1 MTRNNLAEHLTW
13 LLSNITSTKPA
24 PRSYPSASDPVSQQ
38 LSQSRRALPPTRT
51 RSRPS
56 SVSAPR
62 PGPRTLHPASREACE
77 LAGGGDD
84 LLPQQ
89 LLTPSTTSDGRGK
102 QHAGQGHTNTP
113 GSRALALDKGPRRAP
128 SPNLSLDFTDFDADD
143 LECMDLTEAT
153 AASSGSLEF
162 GDDVRLWDE
171 KSAVWSPVPSKTPKK
186 RKSDGIGSDE
196 DGHEEQFPDVYQL
209 LGADPPTSTPRIRSA
224 ARRADASGSAQSR
237 RGRAGKEPVDG
248 QSAHARRSGALQSVM
263 EEASSPSRRIADR
276 RELSGINQT
285 PSTNRQTERT
295 RDSHK
300 KRKVA
305 VEAPSFPL
313 SSEEE
318 AFQQAE
324 QADKPRENDFV
335 PDSEDEFVTPPSH
348 MGVNRLS
355 KEAPSS
361 QSRLVESEPPA
372 DPPPERHDGLSDF
385 DVPAPSRYG
394 DASWKTS
401 APEGI
406 GGSGAS
412 CTSAAGST
420 FGALAPDPCIPP
432 SSQTPRLLT
441 FLSANPEAL
450 STRHALLETQVLQN
464 GQDFM
469 RAINERWPKERRSEV
484 KAEKERLLRQQTAV
498 KDLTNSMDSYR
509 SICQRRETLA
519 KQIAQSY
526 ADGLDTDD
534 DEIQLDELTDQVQTM
549 EQQLILTL
557 SEAGLDE
564 GIFSEPVL
572 NSASAVRNRGSVV
585 FSTQPIDGSTIEGS
599 RSPRGS
605 LPARATGTQVV
616 HQTQLPAASQ
626 SRLRNDFVP
635 PAATISRNDSTSRDD
650 KDWSKPPLAR
660 DATGPLKALS
670 RSRSKKPSDTN
681 ANAGFISDFQD
692 DEMMALPVV
701 RRRAT
706 QAEMRGTT
714 TPRSRVHAADDNF
727 SDFSDDDAMLAF
739 AQDYETRQSAGE
751 SYEGSHRVL
760 LETSGNVLPP
770 AKARN
775 PSRRQAAPVLPPL
788 SIPPELMKHSWSPE
802 VQKILKDRFRMK
814 GFRHNQLQ
822 AINATLAGED
832 AFVLMPTGGGKSL
845 CYQLPAVIRTGK
857 TRGVTIVVS
866 PLLSLMQDQ
875 VDHMKALG
883 IQAVAFNGECSAEYK
898 RQVMSAFNERSP
910 EHFIELLYVTPEM
923 VSKNAAFN
931 SGMQSLYR
939 KGKFARLVIDEAHC
953 VSQWG
958 HDFRPDYKTLGQVR
972 LRFPEVPVM
981 ALTATATQNVIVDI
995 RHNLGMTNCKTF
1007 SQSFNRP
1014 NLYYEV
1020 RTKTSNADAMEKIAT
1035 LIQAKYR
1042 NVTGI
1047 VYTISR
1053 KQAESV
1059 AEKLRDNGIA
1069 ARHYH
1074 AAIDPQEKVEVQT
1087 AWQKGTVKVVVATIA
1102 FGMGIDKPDVRFV
1115 MHHGL
1120 PKSLEGYYQE
1130 TGRAGRDGKPSDCIL
1145 FYGKGDI
1152 RVLKKLIADGEGNDE
1167 QKERQ
1172 MVMLNRVT
1180 SFCDNKSDCRRTE
1193 VLRYFGEDFMPA
1205 QCQKSCDN
1213 CQAGLVFEQQDF
1225 STYAIAAIRVVQNQ
1239 RRLTANQCADI
1250 LLGKKY
1256 PNHEQ
1261 QNSDDYHGM
1270 AKGLKK
1276 HEVVRVID
1284 RLSAEKAFRENNV
1297 VGNYGV
1303 AIQYLQVG
1311 PTARLFLMQQRKLM
1325 LTIQVSE
1332 EPKGSKSKSKAAKKG
1347 KGQEA
1352 SPMQSTYVSSPMG
1365 RRKSRARAVVESE
1378 DEGDLPTT
1386 SHGYSNDGFIVSDDE
1401 MREDDNEDDA
1411 FDPLPQHRPAKPA
1424 SQNKFSPQITS
1435 DERLGNLSE
1444 IHQDLVNAFVPEAQ
1458 KLEEQIRNKKELRR
1472 PLFTERDFREMAMNW
1487 TTSLEKMNR
1496 IPGIDPEKVREHGPK
1511 LLPLLRQHHELYQQ
1525 IAEANDEAPG
1535 SQEIVDLISSDMEME
1550 VDLMDGAAG
1559 EDSHYFNARPRP
1571 EVEAF
1576 HSRLQGLN
1584 SQQQQQTQYKAPKSS
1599 FKGGSR
1605 KFSGKKW
1612 QKKGAGGST
1621 RRKSGSFGRRASGGS
1636 SATASRSTM
1645 SGSSRKDGK
1654 IVKKSGGGIGL
1665 MPL

>member
-1 MTRNNLAEHLTW
+1 
-13 LLSNITSTKPA
+13 
-24 PRSYPSASDPVSQQ
+24 
-38 LSQSRRALPPTRT
+38 
-51 RSRPS
+51 
-56 SVSAPR
+56 
-62 PGPRTLHPASREACE
+62 
-77 LAGGGDD
+77 
-84 LLPQQ
+84 
-89 LLTPSTTSDGRGK
+89 
-102 QHAGQGHTNTP
+102 
-113 GSRALALDKGPRRAP
+113 
-128 SPNLSLDFTDFDADD
+128 
-143 LECMDLTEAT
+143 MDLTEAT
-153 AASSGSLEF
+153 AASSGSIEF

-171 KSAVWSPVPSKTPKK
+171 KSAIWSPVPPTATKK
-186 RKSDGIGSDE
+186 RKSDGVGCDE
-196 DGHEEQFPDVYQL
+196 DGQGEQFPDVYQL
-209 LGADPPTSTPRIRSA
+209 LGAHPPASTPQRRST
-224 ARRADASGSAQSR
+224 ARRPTTSDSAQSR
-237 RGRAGKEPVDG
+237 RGQASKGPVESQSGRAG
-248 QSAHARRSGALQSVM
+248 RSVALQRVM
-263 EEASSPSRRIADR
+263 EEASSPSRRVADR

-285 PSTNRQTERT
+285 PSTNRQPKRAMLG
-295 RDSHK
+295 HK
-300 KRKVA
+300 KRKTT
-305 VEAPSFPL
+305 VETPTCSL
-313 SSEEE
+313 SSEKEVFQE
-318 AFQQAE
+318 AEPAG
-324 QADKPRENDFV
+324 KPRETDFV

-348 MGVNRLS
+348 MGADRRF
-355 KEAPSS
+355 KDAPSS
-361 QSRLVESEPPA
+361 RSRLVDSEPPA
-372 DPPPERHDGLSDF
+372 DLPSGPYADSSGLG
-385 DVPAPSRYG
+385 VPSQSRP
-394 DASWKTS
+394 D
-401 APEGI
+401 
-406 GGSGAS
+406 GGSRE
-412 CTSAAGST
+412 TSAAEGTSESGVNSMSAAGT
-420 FGALAPDPCIPP
+420 VFGTLVPKPSMPP
-432 SSQTPRLLT
+432 SSQTPRLLV
-441 FLSANPEAL
+441 FLAANPKALSAK
-450 STRHALLETQVLQN
+450 RALLETQLLQN

-484 KAEKERLLRQQTAV
+484 KAEKERLLRQQTV
-498 KDLTNSMDSYR
+498 VRDLTDSMDSYR
-509 SICQRRETLA
+509 SICQRRETFA
-519 KQIAQSY
+519 NQIAQSY
-526 ADGLDTDD
+526 ADGLDTDE
-534 DEIQLDELTDQVQTM
+534 DEVQLDELTDQVQAM

-564 GIFSEPVL
+564 EGFYEPEVD
-572 NSASAVRNRGSVV
+572 SASTARHRSSVV
-585 FSTQPIDGSTIEGS
+585 CSTQPVDGDTIEGLP
-599 RSPRGS
+599 SPKWPS
-605 LPARATGTQVV
+605 SARATGTQVV
-616 HQTQLPAASQ
+616 HQTQLPATSQ
-626 SRLRNDFVP
+626 SRLRNGLGP
-635 PAATISRNDSTSRDD
+635 PPVAVSRNDATSRDN
-650 KDWSKPPLAR
+650 SGGHEPQFTR
-660 DATGPLKALS
+660 DATVPSKALS
-670 RSRSKKPSDTN
+670 RSKSKKPSNTN
-681 ANAGFISDFQD
+681 ADEGLISDFE
-692 DEMMALPVV
+692 DEDMMPLPMV
-701 RRRAT
+701 RRRVT
-706 QAEMRGTT
+706 QAETRGAT
-714 TPRSRVHAADDNF
+714 TPRRRVHAADDDF

-739 AQDYETRQSAGE
+739 AQDYETRQGAE
-751 SYEGSHRVL
+751 MSHKGPRQVL
-760 LETSGNVLPP
+760 LETSGNPLPP

-775 PSRRQAAPVLPPL
+775 SSRRQAAPVLPPL

-814 GFRHNQLQ
+814 GFRQNQLQ

-832 AFVLMPTGGGKSL
+832 AFILMPTGGGKSL

-910 EHFIELLYVTPEM
+910 EHFVELLYVTPEM

-931 SGMQSLYR
+931 NGMQSLYR

-972 LRFPEVPVM
+972 LSFPEVPVM

-995 RHNLGMTNCKTF
+995 RHNLGMTNCQTF

-1059 AEKLRDNGIA
+1059 AEKLRDHGIA

-1087 AWQKGTVKVVVATIA
+1087 AWQKGVVKVVVATIA

-1239 RRLTANQCADI
+1239 KRLTANQCADI

-1256 PNHEQ
+1256 PAHEQ
-1261 QNSDDYHGM
+1261 HNSEDYHGM

-1303 AIQYLQVG
+1303 AIQYLEVG
-1311 PTARLFLMQQRKLM
+1311 PTARLFLMRQRKLM
-1325 LTIQVSE
+1325 LTIQVSD
-1332 EPKGSKSKSKAAKKG
+1332 EPKGSKSKSKAAKRG

-1352 SPMQSTYVSSPMG
+1352 TPMQSTYVSSPMG
-1365 RRKSRARAVVESE
+1365 RRKSRVRAVIESE
-1378 DEGDLPTT
+1378 DEDNLPTA
-1386 SHGYSNDGFIVSDDE
+1386 SHAHANGGFVISDDE
-1401 MREDDNEDDA
+1401 MREDEDDA
-1411 FDPLPQHRPAKPA
+1411 FDTLPQHRPAKPA
-1424 SQNKFSPQITS
+1424 SQNRIGPQITL

-1444 IHQDLVNAFVPEAQ
+1444 IHQDLVNAFVLEAQ
-1458 KLEEQIRNKKELRR
+1458 KLEEQIRNKRELRR

-1487 TTSLEKMNR
+1487 TTSLDKMSR
-1496 IPGIDPEKVREHGPK
+1496 IPGIDPDKVREHGPR
-1511 LLPLLRQHHELYQQ
+1511 LLPLLRQHHDLYQQ
-1525 IAEANDEAPG
+1525 VAEANDEARG
-1535 SQEIVDLISSDMEME
+1535 SQEIVDLISSDLEME
-1550 VDLMDGAAG
+1550 DDMADGETG
-1559 EDSHYFNARPRP
+1559 EDSRYFDVRSRP

-1576 HSRLQGLN
+1576 HSRLQGL
-1584 SQQQQQTQYKAPKSS
+1584 SSQQQQTQSKAPKSS
-1599 FKGGSR
+1599 YKGGSR

-1612 QKKGAGGST
+1612 QKRGASGST
-1621 RRKSGSFGRRASGGS
+1621 RRKSGGFGRRASGGS
-1636 SATASRSTM
+1636 SATASRSTA
-1645 SGSSRKDGK
+1645 GGGSRKDGK
-1654 IVKKSGGGIGL
+1654 LAKKSGGGIGL